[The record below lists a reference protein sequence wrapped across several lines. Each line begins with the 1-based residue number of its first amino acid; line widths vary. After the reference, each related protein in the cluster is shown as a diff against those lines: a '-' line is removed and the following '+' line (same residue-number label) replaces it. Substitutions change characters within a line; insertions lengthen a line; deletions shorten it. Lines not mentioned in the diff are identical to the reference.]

1 MKERSLTVFSLLAQM
16 AVGAFWTLGALYIWL
31 ASQAGEGAAGELTRS
46 GWLFISAAMV
56 IGLVASFFHLGAPA
70 NAWRACSNVRQ
81 SWLSREILFAILF
94 AGASIV
100 FAAAQWLQLGA
111 PLVRGI
117 LGVATGL
124 AGLGLVYVMSSAYR
138 LRTVPAWDTWLTPA
152 SFFVTTFV
160 LGALATSVALA
171 SVSEAPAGGMVAVS
185 QAIALWAV
193 ALLGIEL
200 VIIPLWLAQLTGS
213 EAAAHSAAR
222 VTQEHGALFK
232 LRLALAVA
240 GLAATG
246 VVVLG
251 GPSARIGMLA
261 AFGLVLASEVMGRLL
276 FYAARVRHGV

>member
-1 MKERSLTVFSLLAQM
+1 MKERSLTVFTLLAQM
-16 AVGAFWTLGALYIWL
+16 AVGAFWTLGAANVWL
-31 ASQAGEGAAGELTRS
+31 TSQAGAGAASEVTRL
-46 GWLFISAAMV
+46 GWPLVGVAMG

-70 NAWRACSNVRQ
+70 SAWRACGNLRR

-94 AGASIV
+94 AGASVV
-100 FAAAQWLQLGA
+100 FAAAQWLQFGPAVL
-111 PLVRGI
+111 RSI
-117 LGVATGL
+117 LGVVTGL
-124 AGLGLVYVMSSAYR
+124 AGLALVYVMSNAYR
-138 LRTVPAWDTWLTPA
+138 LRTVPAWNTWLTPA
-152 SFFVTTFV
+152 SFFVTTFL
-160 LGALATSVALA
+160 LGALAAGVLLA
-171 SVSEAPAGGMVAVS
+171 SLSQAPTRGGGAVL
-185 QAIALWAV
+185 QAIALWTV

-222 VTQEHGALFK
+222 ITQEHGALFK

-246 VVVLG
+246 AALLGFWPGLGMVV
-251 GPSARIGMLA
+251 